1 MRDPLLLRVHSPAR
15 APCLS
20 IAVRVAAEPATAQLE
35 APVAA
40 PEVAGSSQPAR
51 VKQPSAAAAAA
62 DGGAD
67 GARAV
72 RVPVYWQ
79 VSRHALLRSCRACS
93 PAPLTPPRSVQS
105 NDEANRRG
113 DVAIYEEDTVGDV
126 RSVALPLPASPLTSP
141 DRPWRRRSARIAS
154 QGLSGG
160 EEVSMKRR
168 KVPMMPRNDGQP
180 ARKYFSSEA
189 DYVVLF

>member
-1 MRDPLLLRVHSPAR
+1 MRDRLLVRVHSPAR
-15 APCLS
+15 ALCLS
-20 IAVRVAAEPATAQLE
+20 IALRVAAEPATAQLE

-51 VKQPSAAAAAA
+51 VKQPSAAAAA

-126 RSVALPLPASPLTSP
+126 RSVALPPP
-141 DRPWRRRSARIAS
+141 
-154 QGLSGG
+154 GLA
-160 EEVSMKRR
+160 
-168 KVPMMPRNDGQP
+168 PRL
-180 ARKYFSSEA
+180 A
-189 DYVVLF
+189 